1 MTTPQRWQE
10 IDRIFAAALELEP
23 EEREAFLDRACA
35 GDEQLRKEVES
46 LIAHDVPDS
55 FVGGPEEATRVLANV
70 RLGLNEAIGPY
81 RIVRELGAGG
91 MGRVY
96 LCHDK
101 RLNRPVAV
109 KLISNYHAAE
119 EERIKRFRQEAL
131 AASALNHPNILT
143 IYEIGEAE
151 GKSFIATEFVDG
163 PTLSSRIEAGSIS
176 IDDSLNIAIQM
187 AGALAAA
194 HAAGIIHRDIKPS
207 NVIVRMDGLVKVLDF
222 GIAKYAPEDGEEL
235 QKGAQLL
242 TTPGAVMGTAAY
254 MSPEQARGVAVDTR
268 TDIWSLGVVLYEMV
282 AGCRPFS
289 GDTAMDVMSAVI
301 ERQPLPV
308 SAHNP
313 LVHEQ
318 LEKIVFKALQKEK
331 DFRYQTVLELLAD
344 LKSAKR
350 EIDVLEERASSNA
363 QQQSANTSAAAAGG
377 TGKPKS
383 DKESTKELVDA
394 PTVPSSAEYIVSS
407 IRKHKLAM
415 LVPLVALIIASG
427 LLAYRF
433 VISSNSSQI
442 ESIAVLPFVNEG
454 GNSEVEYLS
463 DGMTDT
469 LINSLSLLP
478 NMSVKARTSVFRY
491 KGKDAD
497 PQRIGS
503 ELSVQAI
510 LSGRVVQRDGNL
522 TLYVSLVD
530 ARDGNQLWGE
540 RYDRKM
546 ADLISL
552 QREIA
557 RDVSQKLRARL
568 SGADQQKITKD
579 YTANTE
585 AYQLY
590 LKGRFHILRLTPPEV
605 QKGIAYFNQA
615 IEIDPNYALAYVGI
629 SGANRSLALGGEM
642 NPMEFLPKSIA
653 AAQKAINIDDG
664 LAEAHTALGAS
675 IFWYQWNWNEAE
687 NQLKRAVELDPNSAE
702 GHLFYAHLLSNTGR
716 HAEALAEIKR
726 ARELDPFSPFVNA
739 LEGQFL
745 VHAGKPDEA
754 LARLR
759 ETFELAPAFWFPHVF
774 AASAYIEKGMF
785 AEAIA
790 EARRATELSTTQT
803 VSVALE
809 GYALAKLGKPGEA
822 RDVLDRLLK
831 LSKERFVPPYHIA
844 FIYNGLGDRDQAFEW
859 LERGFEQRDP
869 KMAFLK
875 VEPRWNNLRDDPRF
889 IDLMRRVGFSQ

>member
-1 MTTPQRWQE
+1 MTTPERWQE

-23 EEREAFLDRACA
+23 EERESFLDRTCA
-35 GDEQLRKEVES
+35 GDEELRKQVES
-46 LIAHDVPDS
+46 LIAHDRPES
-55 FVGGPEEATRVLANV
+55 FVGAPEEATRVLANV
-70 RLGLNEAIGPY
+70 RLGLDEAIGPY
-81 RIVRELGAGG
+81 RIVRALGAGG
-91 MGRVY
+91 MGHVY

-119 EERIKRFRQEAL
+119 EERSKRFQQEAL

-143 IYEIGEAE
+143 IYEIGEAA

-163 PTLSSRIEAGSIS
+163 PTLSSRIEEGSIS
-176 IDDSLNIAIQM
+176 IDDALNIAIQV
-187 AGALAAA
+187 ASALTAA
-194 HAAGIIHRDIKPS
+194 HAAGIIHRDIKPA
-207 NVIVRMDGLVKVLDF
+207 NVIVRKDGLIKVLDF
-222 GIAKYAPEDGEEL
+222 GIAKYIQAGGEDPEKE
-235 QKGAQLL
+235 AAFL

-254 MSPEQARGVAVDTR
+254 MSPEQARGITIDTR
-268 TDIWSLGVVLYEMV
+268 TDLWSVGVVLYEMV

-289 GDTAMDVMSAVI
+289 GDTTMDVMSAVI
-301 ERQPLPV
+301 GQQPLPV

-313 LVHEQ
+313 LVQKPIEQ
-318 LEKIVFKALQKEK
+318 IVAKALHKEK
-331 DFRYQTVLELLAD
+331 DRRYQTALELLAD
-344 LKSAKR
+344 LRSARR
-350 EIDVLEERASSNA
+350 EGDSLDERASSNA
-363 QQQSANTSAAAAGG
+363 QRHTANTPPGVAHKSGAPKFDQQPTKNLAG
-377 TGKPKS
+377 T
-383 DKESTKELVDA
+383 STN
-394 PTVPSSAEYIVSS
+394 PSSAEYIVSG
-407 IRKHKLAM
+407 IRKHKWAT
-415 LVPLVALIIASG
+415 LVPLAVLIIAGG
-427 LLAYRF
+427 LLFYRY
-433 VISSNSSQI
+433 VLSRSSPQI

-469 LINSLSLLP
+469 LINSLSQLP

-491 KGKDAD
+491 KGKDVD

-510 LSGRVVQRDGNL
+510 LSGRIVQRDDNL
-522 TLYVSLVD
+522 TLYLALVD

-557 RDVSQKLRARL
+557 RDVSQKLRAQL
-568 SGADQQKITKD
+568 SGAEQQKITKD

-590 LKGRFHILRLTPPEV
+590 LKGRLHVFRLTPPEI

-615 IEIDPNYALAYVGI
+615 IEIDPNYALAYTGL
-629 SGANRSLALGGEM
+629 SGAYRSLALSSEM
-642 NPMEFLPKSIA
+642 TPREFLPRSIV
-653 AAQKAINIDDG
+653 AAQKAISIDDG
-664 LAEAHTALGAS
+664 LAESHTALGAS
-675 IFWYQWNWNEAE
+675 MFWYEWNWNEAE
-687 NQLKRAVELDPNSAE
+687 NQFKRALELDPNSAE

-726 ARELDPFSPFVNA
+726 GRELDPFSPFLNA

-754 LARLR
+754 LTRLR
-759 ETFELAPAFWFPHVF
+759 ETFDLAPGFWLPHVF
-774 AASAYIEKGMF
+774 ACSAYTEKGMF

-790 EARRATELSTTQT
+790 EARRATELSPAQT
-803 VSVALE
+803 VSLAFG
-809 GYALAKLGKPGEA
+809 GYALAKSGKQTEA
-822 RDVLDRLLK
+822 REVLDKLLK
-831 LSKERFVPPYHIA
+831 LSTERFVPPLHIA
-844 FIYNGLGDRDQAFEW
+844 LLYNGLGDRDQAFQW

-869 KMAFLK
+869 KMTFLK
-875 VEPRWNNLRDDPRF
+875 VDSRWYGFRDDPRF
-889 IDLMRRVGFSQ
+889 MDLMRRVGFSQ

>member
-1 MTTPQRWQE
+1 MITPQRWQE
-10 IDRIFAAALELEP
+10 IDQIFAAALELEP
-23 EEREAFLDRACA
+23 EERAAFLDRACA
-35 GDEQLRKEVES
+35 GDEQLRKQVES
-46 LIAHDVPDS
+46 LIAHDEPRS

-81 RIVRELGAGG
+81 RIVKALGAGG
-91 MGRVY
+91 MGHVY

-119 EERIKRFRQEAL
+119 EERIKRFQQEAL

-143 IYEIGEAE
+143 IYEIGEAA

-163 PTLSSRIEAGSIS
+163 PTLSSRIEEGPIS
-176 IDDSLNIAIQM
+176 IDDSLNIAMQL
-187 AGALAAA
+187 ASALAAA
-194 HAAGIIHRDIKPS
+194 HEAGIIHRDIKPS
-207 NVIVRMDGLVKVLDF
+207 NVIVRKDGLIKVLDF
-222 GIAKYAPEDGEEL
+222 GIAKYIQADGEESE
-235 QKGAQLL
+235 KDTRFL

-254 MSPEQARGVAVDTR
+254 MSPEQARGVTIDAR
-268 TDIWSLGVVLYEMV
+268 TDLWSVGVVLYEMF

-289 GDTAMDVMSAVI
+289 GDTAMDVMFAVI
-301 ERQPLPV
+301 ERQPLPL

-313 LVHEQ
+313 LVHKT
-318 LEKIVFKALQKEK
+318 LERIVAKALQKER
-331 DFRYQTVLELLAD
+331 DRRYQTALELLSD
-344 LKSAKR
+344 LKSARR
-350 EIDVLEERASSNA
+350 ESDFLDERASSNA
-363 QQQSANTSAAAAGG
+363 QRQSANTLAGAARESGEL
-377 TGKPKS
+377 KS
-383 DKESTKELVDA
+383 DKQSTKDFEDT
-394 PTVPSSAEYIVSS
+394 PTTPSSAEYIVSR
-407 IRKHKLAM
+407 IRKHKWATI
-415 LVPLVALIIASG
+415 VPLVALIIASG
-427 LLAYRF
+427 LLVYRF
-433 VISSNSSQI
+433 VMTSSNRQI
-442 ESIAVLPFVNEG
+442 ESIAVMPFVNEG

-469 LINSLSLLP
+469 LINSLSQLP

-503 ELSVQAI
+503 DLSVQAI
-510 LSGRVVQRDGNL
+510 LSGRVVQRDDNL
-522 TLYVSLVD
+522 TLYLALVD
-530 ARDGNQLWGE
+530 ARDGNQVWGE

-546 ADLISL
+546 ADLILL

-568 SGADQQKITKD
+568 SGAEQRKIVKD

-590 LKGRFHILRLTPPEV
+590 LKGRFHIFRLTPSEV

-615 IEIDPNYALAYVGI
+615 IAIDPNYALAYVGL
-629 SGANRSLALGGEM
+629 SGANRSLALGSEM
-642 NPMEFLPKSIA
+642 TPREFLPKSIA
-653 AAQKAINIDDG
+653 AAQKAINLDDG
-664 LAEAHTALGAS
+664 LAESHTALGAS
-675 IFWYQWNWNEAE
+675 MFWYEWNWNEAE
-687 NQLKRAVELDPNSAE
+687 NQLKRALELDPNSAE

-726 ARELDPFSPFVNA
+726 GRELDPFSPFLNA

-754 LARLR
+754 LVRLR
-759 ETFELAPAFWFPHVF
+759 ETFELAPAFWFPHMF
-774 AASAYIEKGMF
+774 AAGAYIEKGMY

-790 EARRATELSTTQT
+790 EARRATELSPAQT
-803 VSVALE
+803 VSLALE
-809 GYALAKLGKPGEA
+809 GYALVKLGKRSEA
-822 RDVLDRLLK
+822 QDVLDRLLK

-844 FIYNGLGDRDQAFEW
+844 LLYNGLGDRDQAFEW

-869 KMAFLK
+869 KMTFLK
-875 VEPRWNNLRDDPRF
+875 VASEWNNLRDDPRF
-889 IDLMRRVGFSQ
+889 MDLMRRVGFSQ

>member
-10 IDRIFAAALELEP
+10 IDRIFATALELEP

-35 GDEQLRKEVES
+35 GDEPLRKQVES
-46 LIAHDVPDS
+46 LIAHDGPES

-81 RIVRELGAGG
+81 RIVRALGAGG
-91 MGRVY
+91 MGHVY

-119 EERIKRFRQEAL
+119 EERIKRFQQEAL

-143 IYEIGEAE
+143 IYEIGEAA

-163 PTLSSRIEAGSIS
+163 PTLSSRIEERSIS

-187 AGALAAA
+187 ASALTAA

-207 NVIVRMDGLVKVLDF
+207 NVIVRKDGLIKVLDF
-222 GIAKYAPEDGEEL
+222 GIAKYIHADGEEPENET
-235 QKGAQLL
+235 QFL

-254 MSPEQARGVAVDTR
+254 MSPEQARGVTIDTR
-268 TDIWSLGVVLYEMV
+268 TDLWSVGVVLYEMV

-301 ERQPLPV
+301 ERQPLPL
-308 SAHNP
+308 SDHNP
-313 LVHEQ
+313 LIQKPLEQ
-318 LEKIVFKALQKEK
+318 IVVKALQKER
-331 DFRYQTVLELLAD
+331 DRRYQTALELLAD
-344 LKSAKR
+344 LKSARR
-350 EIDVLEERASSNA
+350 EGDFLDERASSNGR
-363 QQQSANTSAAAAGG
+363 SGE
-377 TGKPKS
+377 PKS
-383 DKESTKELVDA
+383 DKQSTKNLGDT
-394 PTVPSSAEYIVSS
+394 PTIPSSAEYIFSS
-407 IRKHKLAM
+407 IRKHKWATVVTLA
-415 LVPLVALIIASG
+415 ALIIASG
-427 LLAYRF
+427 LLVYRF
-433 VISSNSSQI
+433 VMSSNSRQI

-469 LINSLSLLP
+469 LINSLSQLP

-503 ELSVQAI
+503 ELSVQAV
-510 LSGRVVQRDGNL
+510 LSGRVVQRDDNL
-522 TLYVSLVD
+522 TLYLALVD

-546 ADLISL
+546 TELISL

-568 SGADQQKITKD
+568 SGAEQRKIMKD

-590 LKGRFHILRLTPPEV
+590 LKGRFHIFRLTPPEI

-615 IEIDPNYALAYVGI
+615 IEVDPNYALAYVGL
-629 SGANRSLALGGEM
+629 SAANRSLALSSEM
-642 NPMEFLPKSIA
+642 TPREFLPKSVA
-653 AAQKAINIDDG
+653 AAQKAINIDEG
-664 LAEAHTALGAS
+664 LAESHTALGAS
-675 IFWYQWNWNEAE
+675 MFWYEWNWNEAE

-702 GHLFYAHLLSNTGR
+702 AHLFYAHLLSNTGR

-726 ARELDPFSPFVNA
+726 ARELDPFSPFVSA

-745 VHAGKPDEA
+745 VHAGNPDEA

-774 AASAYIEKGMF
+774 ASSAYIEKGMF
-785 AEAIA
+785 GEAIA

-803 VSVALE
+803 VSLAFE
-809 GYALAKLGKPGEA
+809 GYALVKLGKPSEA
-822 RDVLDRLLK
+822 RDVLDKLLK

-844 FIYNGLGDRDQAFEW
+844 LLYNALGDRDQAFEW

-875 VEPRWNNLRDDPRF
+875 VERKWNNLRDDPRF
-889 IDLMRRVGFSQ
+889 MDLMRRVGFSQ

>member
-1 MTTPQRWQE
+1 
-10 IDRIFAAALELEP
+10 
-23 EEREAFLDRACA
+23 
-35 GDEQLRKEVES
+35 
-46 LIAHDVPDS
+46 
-55 FVGGPEEATRVLANV
+55 VLASV

-81 RIVRELGAGG
+81 RIVRALGAGG
-91 MGRVY
+91 MGHVY

-119 EERIKRFRQEAL
+119 EERIKRFKQEAL

-143 IYEIGEAE
+143 IYEIGEAA

-163 PTLSSRIEAGSIS
+163 PTLSSRIEEGPIS
-176 IDDSLNIAIQM
+176 IDDSLHIAIQM
-187 AGALAAA
+187 ASALTAA

-207 NVIVRMDGLVKVLDF
+207 NVIVRKDGLIKVLDF
-222 GIAKYAPEDGEEL
+222 GIAKSIQADGEEPEKDT
-235 QKGAQLL
+235 QFL

-254 MSPEQARGVAVDTR
+254 MSPEQARGVTIDPR
-268 TDIWSLGVVLYEMV
+268 TDLWSVGVVLYEMV

-313 LVHEQ
+313 LVQKPLEQ
-318 LEKIVFKALQKEK
+318 IVVKALQKET
-331 DFRYQTVLELLAD
+331 DRRYQTALELLAD
-344 LKSAKR
+344 LKSARR
-350 EIDVLEERASSNA
+350 EGDSLDERASSNA
-363 QQQSANTSAAAAGG
+363 QRQSANTLAGAAPKSGD
-377 TGKPKS
+377 PKS
-383 DKESTKELVDA
+383 DKQSTKDLADT
-394 PTVPSSAEYIVSS
+394 PTIPSSAEYIVSR
-407 IRKHKLAM
+407 IRKHKWATVVALA
-415 LVPLVALIIASG
+415 ALIIVSG
-427 LLAYRF
+427 LLVYRF
-433 VISSNSSQI
+433 VMASNSRQI
-442 ESIAVLPFVNEG
+442 ESIAVLPFINEG

-469 LINSLSLLP
+469 LINSLSQLP

-503 ELSVQAI
+503 DLSVQAI
-510 LSGRVVQRDGNL
+510 LSGRVVQRDDNL
-522 TLYVSLVD
+522 TLYLALVD

-557 RDVSQKLRARL
+557 RDVSQKLRAQL
-568 SGADQQKITKD
+568 SGAEQQKITKD

-590 LKGRFHILRLTPPEV
+590 LKGRLHIFRLTPPEV

-615 IEIDPNYALAYVGI
+615 IEIDPNYALAYAGL
-629 SGANRSLALGGEM
+629 SGANRSLALGSEM
-642 NPMEFLPKSIA
+642 TPREFLPRSIA

-664 LAEAHTALGAS
+664 LAESHTALGAS
-675 IFWYQWNWNEAE
+675 MFWYEWNWNEAE
-687 NQLKRAVELDPNSAE
+687 NQLKRALELDPNSAE
-702 GHLFYAHLLSNTGR
+702 AHLFHAHLLSNTGR

-726 ARELDPFSPFVNA
+726 GRELDPFSPFLNA

-759 ETFELAPAFWFPHVF
+759 DAFELAPAFWLPHVF
-774 AASAYIEKGMF
+774 ASSAYIEKGMF
-785 AEAIA
+785 AEAVA
-790 EARRATELSTTQT
+790 EARRATELSPTQT
-803 VSVALE
+803 ISLAFE
-809 GYALAKLGKPGEA
+809 GYALVKLGKRSEA
-822 RDVLDRLLK
+822 RDVLDKLLK

-844 FIYNGLGDRDQAFEW
+844 LLYNGLGDRDQAFEW
-859 LERGFEQRDP
+859 LERGFQQRDP
-869 KMAFLK
+869 KMTFLK
-875 VEPRWNNLRDDPRF
+875 VDSKWNNVRDDPRF
-889 IDLMRRVGFSQ
+889 VDLMRRVGFSQ

>member
-1 MTTPQRWQE
+1 MITPQRWSE

-23 EEREAFLDRACA
+23 EEREAFLDRTCA

-46 LIAHDVPDS
+46 LITHDIPES
-55 FVGGPEEATRVLANV
+55 LVGGPEEATRVLANV

-81 RIVRELGAGG
+81 RIVRALGAGG
-91 MGRVY
+91 MGQVY
-96 LCHDK
+96 LCHDQ

-109 KLISNYHAAE
+109 KLISNYYAAE

-163 PTLSSRIEAGSIS
+163 PTLSSRIEARSIS
-176 IDDSLNIAIQM
+176 LDDSLNIAIQM
-187 AGALAAA
+187 ASALAAA

-207 NVIVRMDGLVKVLDF
+207 NVIVRIDGLVKVLDF
-222 GIAKYAPEDGEEL
+222 GIAKYVQEDGEEPQNDPEL
-235 QKGAQLL
+235 V

-254 MSPEQARGVAVDTR
+254 MSPEQARGVTIDTR

-308 SAHNP
+308 SAHNSLVQKP
-313 LVHEQ
+313 LEQ
-318 LEKIVFKALQKEK
+318 IVVKALQKER
-331 DFRYQTVLELLAD
+331 DRRYQTALELLAD
-344 LKSAKR
+344 LKSARR
-350 EIDVLEERASSNA
+350 EGDFLAERESSNA
-363 QQQSANTSAAAAGG
+363 QQSAKTLAGATRKSG
-377 TGKPKS
+377 EPKS
-383 DKESTKELVDA
+383 DRQSTKDLADT
-394 PTVPSSAEYIVSS
+394 PTIPSSAEYIVSS
-407 IRKHKLAM
+407 IRKHKWMMGVLLA
-415 LVPLVALIIASG
+415 ALIIASG
-427 LLAYRF
+427 LLVYRF
-433 VISSNSSQI
+433 VISNNSRQI
-442 ESIAVLPFVNEG
+442 ESVAVLPFVNEG

-469 LINSLSLLP
+469 LINSLSQLP
-478 NMSVKARTSVFRY
+478 NMSVKARSSVFRY

-503 ELSVQAI
+503 DLSVQAI
-510 LSGRVVQRDGNL
+510 LSGRVVQRDDNL
-522 TLYVSLVD
+522 TLYLSLVD

-552 QREIA
+552 QRDIA

-568 SGADQQKITKD
+568 SGAEQQKITKD

-590 LKGRFHILRLTPPEV
+590 LKGRFHILRLTPTEV
-605 QKGIAYFNQA
+605 QKGITYFNKA
-615 IEIDPNYALAYVGI
+615 IEMDPNYALAYVGI
-629 SGANRSLALGGEM
+629 SGANRSLALGSEM
-642 NPMEFLPKSIA
+642 NPREFLPKAIA
-653 AAQKAINIDDG
+653 AAQKAISIDDD
-664 LAEAHTALGAS
+664 LAESHTALGAS
-675 IFWYQWNWNEAE
+675 MFWYEWNSNEAE
-687 NQLKRAVELDPNSAE
+687 NQLKRAIELDPNSAE
-702 GHLFYAHLLSNTGR
+702 GHLFHAHLLSNTGR
-716 HAEALAEIKR
+716 HAKALAEIKR
-726 ARELDPFSPFVNA
+726 GRELDPFSPFLNA

-745 VHAGKPDEA
+745 VHAGNPDEA

-774 AASAYIEKGMF
+774 ASSAYTEKGMF

-790 EARRATELSTTQT
+790 EARRATELSPTQT
-803 VSVALE
+803 VSAAYE
-809 GYALAKLGKPGEA
+809 GYALVKLGKPAEA
-822 RDVLDRLLK
+822 RDVLDKLLK

-844 FIYNGLGDRDQAFEW
+844 LIYNGLGDRDQAFEW

-869 KMAFLK
+869 KMTFLK
-875 VEPRWNNLRDDPRF
+875 VDPKWNNVRDDPRF
-889 IDLMRRVGFSQ
+889 MDLMRRVGLSQ